1 MPRRSSE
8 EKALGELDA
17 IAQGEHPSQK
27 SILDEY
33 RQCPDWQ
40 LATRLIAQAVQELHR
55 SGGRSRRALETPPGW
70 LPPIL

>member
-1 MPRRSSE
+1 MPE
-8 EKALGELDA
+8 DALGELDE

-27 SILDEY
+27 SILEEY

-40 LATRLIAQAVQELHR
+40 LAARLIAQAVQEFHH
-55 SGGRSRRALETPPGW
+55 SGGHSKTLELPPSW

>member
-1 MPRRSSE
+1 MPE
-8 EKALGELDA
+8 DALGELDA

-27 SILDEY
+27 SILEEY

-40 LATRLIAQAVQELHR
+40 LAARLIVQAVQELHR
-55 SGGRSRRALETPPGW
+55 RGGRPRTLDLPPGW